1 MRPAWLSLYTWLHCV
16 SKFREISTPNPA
28 QMDKYLLI
36 KLAILLSILSVIA
49 SDVFFYIAVIKC
61 DLLGIINAL
70 ITKHPYMTAYII
82 SALA

>member
-1 MRPAWLSLYTWLHCV
+1 M

-36 KLAILLSILSVIA
+36 KLAILSILSVIA
-49 SDVFFYIAVIKC
+49 SDVFFYISVIKC